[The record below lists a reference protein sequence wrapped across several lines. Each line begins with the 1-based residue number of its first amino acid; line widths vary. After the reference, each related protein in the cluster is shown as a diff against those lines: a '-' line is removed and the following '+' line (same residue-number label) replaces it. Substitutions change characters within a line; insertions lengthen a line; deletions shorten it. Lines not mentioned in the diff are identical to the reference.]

1 MKGAPLCKCG
11 CGTPVEESKK
21 KPGTWNRY
29 FSRHGRARNPEQ
41 FKKPPKCKCGC
52 GKPVPWMTF
61 GGRWRLYADG
71 CVPLITD
78 VGPYFTKTYVAKA
91 LGVTLRTI
99 ERRVKR
105 KALPKP
111 VKVLVDGF
119 PSYFA
124 VFLVEDFE
132 SKEEKDIIKQVRA
145 FTSRLAPNRRGR

>member
-1 MKGAPLCKCG
+1 MSKTPLCKCG

-29 FSRHGRARNPEQ
+29 FSRHGRVRNPEQ
-41 FKKPPKCKCGC
+41 FKKPPKCRCGC
-52 GKPVPWMTF
+52 GKAVPWMAF
-61 GGRWRLYADG
+61 HGSWRRYAKG

-78 VGPYFTKTYVAKA
+78 VGPYFAKTDVAKA
-91 LGVTLRTI
+91 LGITLRTI

-111 VKVLVDGF
+111 VRVVVPGF

-124 VFLVEDFE
+124 VFLVEDFDT
-132 SKEEKDIIKQVRA
+132 EEERDILRQVRA
-145 FTSRLAPNRRGR
+145 FTSRSALNHRGR